1 MAPADFDFVRF
12 AGNALD
18 VAIVIDGNGI
28 ILAASNS
35 AVRLL
40 GYSIETAI
48 GRNVVEF
55 VHEADFAIAA
65 QLLSVAAE
73 IAGSTR
79 SVDIRILHQDG
90 SWIAH
95 EVLPLNLLASE
106 GIIVLTC
113 RNITERRRAEEE
125 RRAEEVRFRAL
136 ATSAPIAIFQLSN
149 EGGCEFVNERWTELT
164 GQPMDRAVG
173 SGWLDSID
181 HKDQRKL
188 LSVQAGNADSGVLD
202 LVLYGHNAVR
212 KSVIGRWT
220 ALLDPDGNRVG
231 FVGTMEDVTE
241 RKTLEERLLHQATHD
256 ALTGL
261 PNRLILNEHLALS
274 LARAKRTN
282 ERVGVIFCDLDRFKI
297 VNDSLGH
304 ETGDRL
310 LKAVARRMGQALRSS
325 DVVGRF
331 GGDEFVVLV
340 SGKDDSAIREAAS
353 RLQAIFTE
361 PFDIG
366 LGRPYSSSGSI
377 GIALSTPESTP
388 ETLLRDADVAM
399 YRAKERGRGRAEEFD
414 ERLRARAMDRLALM
428 SDLPHALANGELVLL
443 YQPILG
449 APSCQIVSV
458 EALVRWDHPT
468 RGRLSPDVFIGLAE
482 ETGLILPIGDW
493 ILEHACQ
500 ELLAVDGVML
510 NVNLSS
516 LQVDDPGLVD
526 RIARVLTRTGFP
538 GHRLMLEITESVLM
552 QNVEKTVETL
562 SSLKA
567 LGVSIAVDDFGTGYS
582 SLNYLSSFPIDS
594 LKVDR
599 SFIQGLGFQAESD
612 REIVRTVIALAHS
625 LGLRATAE
633 GVETDAQ
640 LAALQLLGCDFVQ
653 GFLFDEPVPLDVLRA
668 NWITSPTL
676 GPRFDTPDGM
686 TLRNGAPTLLTR

>member
-1 MAPADFDFVRF
+1 MATKNYEFVRF

-18 VAIVIDGNGI
+18 VAIVIDISGTI
-28 ILAASNS
+28 VAASDS
-35 AVRLL
+35 ATTLL
-40 GYSIETAI
+40 GYDLPSVL

-55 VHEADFAIAA
+55 VHPGDLEIASR
-65 QLLSVAAE
+65 LLSTAVE
-73 IAGSTR
+73 IAGTTR
-79 SVDIRILHQDG
+79 TIDIRILHQSG
-90 SWIAH
+90 TWIPH
-95 EVLPLNLLASE
+95 EVLPLNLLATD

-113 RNITERRRAEEE
+113 RNISERLRIQGERIAEEM
-125 RRAEEVRFRAL
+125 RFRAL
-136 ATSAPIAIFQLSN
+136 AMSVPIAIFQLSN
-149 EGGCEFVNERWTELT
+149 DGFCDFVNERWTELT
-164 GQPMDRAVG
+164 GQPMDQAAG
-173 SGWLDSID
+173 AGWINVID
-181 HKDQRKL
+181 RTDQLKL
-188 LSVQAGNADSGVLD
+188 LSVQSGNADSGVMD
-202 LVLYGHNAVR
+202 LILHGHNGQR
-212 KSVIGRWT
+212 RSIIGRWT
-220 ALLDPDGNRVG
+220 ALFDNRGQRTG

-241 RKTLEERLLHQATHD
+241 RKTLEERLVHQATHD

-261 PNRLILNEHLALS
+261 PNRLILNEHLAHS
-274 LARAKRTN
+274 LARTKRTN

-310 LKAVARRMGQALRSS
+310 LKAVGRRMSTALRAT

-340 SGKDDSAIREAAS
+340 TGIDDAAIRDAAN
-353 RLQAIFTE
+353 RLQGIFTE

-366 LGRPYSSSGSI
+366 LGRPYASSGSI
-377 GIALSTPESTP
+377 GIALSTPDSTP

-414 ERLRARAMDRLALM
+414 ERLRARALDRLALM
-428 SDLPHALANGELVLL
+428 SDLPLALVNGEFVLL
-443 YQPILG
+443 YQPIVGTPENQL
-449 APSCQIVSV
+449 VSV

-500 ELLAVDGVML
+500 DLLPAHGVML

-526 RIARVLTRTGFP
+526 RVKTALQRTGFP
-538 GHRLMLEITESVLM
+538 ADRLMLEITESVLM
-552 QNVEKTVETL
+552 QNVEKTVDTL
-562 SSLKA
+562 RALKA

-599 SFIQGLGFQAESD
+599 SFIQGLGFQAGGD
-612 REIVRTVIALAHS
+612 NEIVRTVIALAHS

-633 GVETDAQ
+633 GVETESQ
-640 LAALQLLGCDFVQ
+640 LTALRLLGCDFVQ
-653 GFLFDEPVPLDVLRA
+653 GFLFDEPVTLAKLRST
-668 NWITSPTL
+668 WISRHELVSATATAS
-676 GPRFDTPDGM
+676 
-686 TLRNGAPTLLTR
+686 N

>member
-1 MAPADFDFVRF
+1 MTPADFDFVRF

-18 VAIVIDGNGI
+18 VAIVIDGTGI

-35 AVRLL
+35 AVPLL
-40 GYSIETAI
+40 GYALDTAI

-55 VHEADFAIAA
+55 VHEADFETAA

-79 SVDIRILHQDG
+79 SVDIRILHEDG
-90 SWIAH
+90 SWILH
-95 EVLPLNLLASE
+95 EVLPLNLLASD

-113 RNITERRRAEEE
+113 RNITERRRAENE
-125 RRAEEVRFRAL
+125 RRAEELQFRAL
-136 ATSAPIAIFQLSN
+136 ATSAPIAIFRLSN

-181 HKDQRKL
+181 RKDQRKL
-188 LSVQAGNADSGVLD
+188 LSVQTGNADSGVVD
-202 LVLYGHNAVR
+202 LVLYGQNGLR
-212 KSVIGRWT
+212 KSVIGRWA

-310 LKAVARRMGQALRSS
+310 LKAVARRMGHALRAS

-340 SGKDDSAIREAAS
+340 CGKDDNAIREAAN
-353 RLQAIFTE
+353 RLQAIFNE

-428 SDLPHALANGELVLL
+428 SDLPHALANNELVLL

-500 ELLAVDGVML
+500 ELLEVEGVML

-633 GVETDAQ
+633 GVETM
-640 LAALQLLGCDFVQ
+640 
-653 GFLFDEPVPLDVLRA
+653 P
-668 NWITSPTL
+668 S
-676 GPRFDTPDGM
+676 
-686 TLRNGAPTLLTR
+686 

>member
-1 MAPADFDFVRF
+1 MVLDNYDFMRF

-18 VAIVIDGNGI
+18 VGIVIDAAGN

-35 AVRLL
+35 ATPLL
-40 GYSIETAI
+40 GYSLDELV
-48 GRNVVEF
+48 GHNVVEF
-55 VHEADFAIAA
+55 IHERDLETASR
-65 QLLSVAAE
+65 LLLTAGE
-73 IAGSTR
+73 IAGTTR
-79 SVDIRILHQDG
+79 SVDIGILHRKG
-90 SWIAH
+90 HWVPH
-95 EVLPLNLLASE
+95 EVLPLTLLATE

-113 RNITERRRAEEE
+113 RNISERLRIQEE
-125 RRAEEVRFRAL
+125 RITEEQRFRAL
-136 ATSAPIAIFQLSN
+136 AMSIPIAIFRLTN
-149 EGGCEFVNERWTELT
+149 DGFCEFVNQRWTELT
-164 GQPMDRAVG
+164 GQPMDEAEG
-173 SGWLDSID
+173 AGWINVID
-181 HKDQRKL
+181 RTDQLKL
-188 LSVQAGNADSGVLD
+188 LEVQSGTAASGVMD
-202 LVLYGHNAVR
+202 LRLHGQNGQHR
-212 KSVIGRWT
+212 SIIGRWS
-220 ALLDPDGNRVG
+220 ALCDTEGQRTG

-241 RKTLEERLLHQATHD
+241 RKTLEERLTHQATHD

-261 PNRLILNEHLALS
+261 PNRVILNEHLALS
-274 LARAKRTN
+274 LARTKRTN

-310 LKAVARRMGQALRSS
+310 LKAVARRMSSALRET

-340 SGKDDSAIREAAS
+340 SGPDESAIREAAK
-353 RLQAIFTE
+353 RLQDIFAE

-366 LGRPYSSSGSI
+366 LGRPYASSGSI

-414 ERLRARAMDRLALM
+414 ERLRERALDRLALI
-428 SDLPHALANGELVLL
+428 SDLPHALDNNELVLL

-449 APSCQIVSV
+449 APACQIFSV

-468 RGRLSPDVFIGLAE
+468 RGRLSPDVFI
-482 ETGLILPIGDW
+482 
-493 ILEHACQ
+493 
-500 ELLAVDGVML
+500 VML

-516 LQVDDPGLVD
+516 LQVDDPGLVQ
-526 RIARVLTRTGFP
+526 RIASVLDCTGFP
-538 GHRLMLEITESVLM
+538 GSRLMLEITESVLM
-552 QNVEKTVETL
+552 QNVDRTVETL
-562 SSLKA
+562 RSLKA

-599 SFIQGLGFQAESD
+599 SFIQGLGFQADND

-640 LAALQLLGCDFVQ
+640 LAALRLLGCDFVQ
-653 GFLFDEPVPLDVLRA
+653 GYLFDEPVSLDVLRA
-668 NWITSPTL
+668 NWITNPTVL
-676 GPRFDTPDGM
+676 HS
-686 TLRNGAPTLLTR
+686 NI

>member
-1 MAPADFDFVRF
+1 MALADYDFVRF

-18 VAIVIDGNGI
+18 VAIVIDAAGTI
-28 ILAASNS
+28 CAASNS
-35 AVRLL
+35 AGFLL
-40 GYSIETAI
+40 GYELHSAV
-48 GRNVVEF
+48 GHNVIEF
-55 VHEADFAIAA
+55 VHPDDLETAA
-65 QLLSVAAE
+65 RLLSTAEE

-90 SWIAH
+90 HWIPH
-95 EVLPLNLLASE
+95 EVLPLNLLSSD

-113 RNITERRRAEEE
+113 RNITERRRIQSERLAEEL
-125 RRAEEVRFRAL
+125 RFRAL
-136 ATSAPIAIFQLSN
+136 AMSVPIAIFRLTN
-149 EGGCEFVNERWTELT
+149 DGYCEFVNERWTELT
-164 GQPMDRAVG
+164 GQPMEEAVG
-173 SGWLDSID
+173 PGWINVID
-181 HKDQRKL
+181 RTDQLKL
-188 LSVQAGNADSGVLD
+188 LDVQSGTANSGVMD
-202 LVLYGHNAVR
+202 LKLHGHNGQLR
-212 KSVIGRWT
+212 SIIGRWT
-220 ALLDPDGNRVG
+220 ALFDTEGQRIG

-241 RKTLEERLLHQATHD
+241 RKTLEERLVHQATHD

-261 PNRLILNEHLALS
+261 PNRLILNEHLAHS
-274 LARAKRTN
+274 LARAKRTS
-282 ERVGVIFCDLDRFKI
+282 ERIGVIFCDLDRFKI

-310 LKAVARRMGQALRSS
+310 LKAVARRMSS
-325 DVVGRF
+325 AMRETDVVGRF

-340 SGKDDSAIREAAS
+340 SGNDDAAIRDAAA
-353 RLQAIFTE
+353 RLQGIFAK

-366 LGRPYSSSGSI
+366 LGRPYASSGSI
-377 GIALSTPESTP
+377 GIALSNPESTP

-414 ERLRARAMDRLALM
+414 ERLRARALDRLALM
-428 SDLPHALANGELVLL
+428 SDLPLALANNEFVLL
-443 YQPILG
+443 YQPIVGTPENQL
-449 APSCQIVSV
+449 VSV

-493 ILEHACQ
+493 ILEHACR
-500 ELLAVDGVML
+500 ELLPAEGVML

-526 RIARVLTRTGFP
+526 RVALALERTGFP
-538 GHRLMLEITESVLM
+538 GSRLMLEITESVLM
-552 QNVEKTVETL
+552 QNVEKTVDTL
-562 SSLKA
+562 RQLKA

-599 SFIQGLGFQAESD
+599 SFIQGLGFQAGGD
-612 REIVRTVIALAHS
+612 NEIVRTVIALAHS

-633 GVETDAQ
+633 GVESEAQ
-640 LAALQLLGCDFVQ
+640 LSALRILGCDFVQ
-653 GFLFDEPVPLDVLRA
+653 GYLFDEPVSLSTLRST
-668 NWITSPTL
+668 WISRHQLTTSP
-676 GPRFDTPDGM
+676 
-686 TLRNGAPTLLTR
+686 

>member
-1 MAPADFDFVRF
+1 MAVANYDFVRF

-18 VAIVIDGNGI
+18 VAIVIDGTGL
-28 ILAASNS
+28 ILAASSS
-35 AVRLL
+35 AVPLL
-40 GYSIETAI
+40 GYAIDAAI

-55 VHEADFAIAA
+55 VHEEDFDTAA

-73 IAGSTR
+73 IAGTTR
-79 SVDIRILHQDG
+79 SVDIRILHHDG

-95 EVLPLNLLASE
+95 EVLPLNLLSSD

-113 RNITERRRAEEE
+113 RNITERRRVESE
-125 RRAEEVRFRAL
+125 RLADELRFRAL
-136 ATSAPIAIFQLSN
+136 ATSVPIAIFRLTNDGS
-149 EGGCEFVNERWTELT
+149 CEFVNERWTELT
-164 GQPMDRAVG
+164 GQPLQDAVG
-173 SGWLDSID
+173 SGWIRSID
-181 HKDQRKL
+181 RKDQLKL
-188 LSVQAGNADSGVLD
+188 VGIQTGSADSGVLD
-202 LVLYGHNAVR
+202 LALYGQNGLR
-212 KSVIGRWT
+212 KSVIGRWA
-220 ALLDPDGNRVG
+220 ALFGPDGNRIG

-241 RKTLEERLLHQATHD
+241 RKTLEERLVHQATHD

-282 ERVGVIFCDLDRFKI
+282 EQVGVIFCDLDRFKI

-310 LKAVARRMGQALRSS
+310 LKAVARRMSTALRET

-340 SGKDDSAIREAAS
+340 SGPDESAIREAAN
-353 RLQAIFTE
+353 RLQAIFVE

-366 LGRPYSSSGSI
+366 LGRPYASSGSI

-414 ERLRARAMDRLALM
+414 ERLRARALDRLALM
-428 SDLPHALANGELVLL
+428 SDLPHALANNELVLL

-449 APSCQIVSV
+449 TPACEIFSV

-493 ILEHACQ
+493 ILEQACR
-500 ELLAVDGVML
+500 ELLPVNGVML

-526 RIARVLTRTGFP
+526 RVAAALERTGFP
-538 GHRLMLEITESVLM
+538 GSRLMLEITESVLM

-562 SSLKA
+562 RGLKA

-599 SFIQGLGFQAESD
+599 SFIQGLGFHAESD

-640 LAALQLLGCDFVQ
+640 LAALRLLGCDFVQ
-653 GFLFDEPVPLDVLRA
+653 GFLFDEPVTLDALCT
-668 NWITSPTL
+668 NWITSP
-676 GPRFDTPDGM
+676 
-686 TLRNGAPTLLTR
+686 ALLVTNS

>member
-1 MAPADFDFVRF
+1 MALGNYEFVRF

-18 VAIVIDGNGI
+18 VAIVIEASGTI
-28 ILAASNS
+28 VAASNS
-35 AVRLL
+35 AVPLL
-40 GYSIETAI
+40 GYELTSLV
-48 GRNVVEF
+48 GSNVVEF
-55 VHEADFAIAA
+55 VHPGDLELASR
-65 QLLSVAAE
+65 LLSTAGE
-73 IAGSTR
+73 IAGTTR
-79 SVDIRILHQDG
+79 SVDVRILHQSG
-90 SWIAH
+90 AWIPH
-95 EVLPLNLLASE
+95 EVLPLTLLATE
-106 GIIVLTC
+106 GIIILTC
-113 RNITERRRAEEE
+113 RNISERLKIQSE
-125 RRAEEVRFRAL
+125 RLAVELRFRAL
-136 ATSAPIAIFQLSN
+136 AMSVPIAIFQLTN
-149 EGGCEFVNERWTELT
+149 DGFCEFVNQRWTELT
-164 GQPMDRAVG
+164 GQPMDEATG
-173 SGWLDSID
+173 TGWINVID
-181 HKDQRKL
+181 RTDQLKL
-188 LSVQAGNADSGVLD
+188 LSVQAGTAVTGVMD
-202 LVLYGHNAVR
+202 LKLHGHNGQHR
-212 KSVIGRWT
+212 SIIGRWS
-220 ALLDPDGNRVG
+220 ALFDTEGQRTG

-241 RKTLEERLLHQATHD
+241 RKTLEERLVHQATHD

-261 PNRLILNEHLALS
+261 PNRLILNEHLAHS
-274 LARAKRTN
+274 LARSKRTN

-310 LKAVARRMGQALRSS
+310 LKAVARRMTTALRET

-340 SGKDDSAIREAAS
+340 TGPDDAAIREAAD
-353 RLQAIFTE
+353 RLHGIFAA

-366 LGRPYSSSGSI
+366 LGRPYASSGSI
-377 GIALSTPESTP
+377 GIALSTADSTP

-414 ERLRARAMDRLALM
+414 ERLRARALDRLALI
-428 SDLPHALANGELVLL
+428 SDLPHALANNELVLL

-449 APSCQIVSV
+449 TPECQLVSV

-493 ILEHACQ
+493 ILEHACR
-500 ELLAVDGVML
+500 ELMSSKGVML
-510 NVNLSS
+510 NVNLSAV
-516 LQVDDPGLVD
+516 QVDDPGLVN
-526 RIARVLTRTGFP
+526 RVASALERTGFP
-538 GHRLMLEITESVLM
+538 AARLMLEITESVLM

-562 SSLKA
+562 RELKA

-612 REIVRTVIALAHS
+612 KEIVRTVIALAHS

-640 LAALQLLGCDFVQ
+640 LAALRLLGCDFVQ
-653 GFLFDEPVPLDVLRA
+653 GFLFDQPVSLEVLRS
-668 NWITSPTL
+668 NWITSPALATSTL
-676 GPRFDTPDGM
+676 
-686 TLRNGAPTLLTR
+686 

>member
-1 MAPADFDFVRF
+1 MAECLGMALNNYGFMRF

-18 VAIVIDGNGI
+18 VGIVINASGT
-28 ILAASNS
+28 ILAASQS
-35 AVRLL
+35 ASPLL
-40 GYSIETAI
+40 GYPLDALV
-48 GRNVVEF
+48 GRNVV
-55 VHEADFAIAA
+55 DFILDRDIETASR
-65 QLLSVAAE
+65 LLSTAGE
-73 IAGSTR
+73 IAGTTR
-79 SVDIRILHQDG
+79 SVDIRILHHEG
-90 SWIAH
+90 HWIPH
-95 EVLPLNLLASE
+95 EVLPLTLLATE

-113 RNITERRRAEEE
+113 RNISERLRIQEE
-125 RRAEEVRFRAL
+125 RITEELRFRAL
-136 ATSAPIAIFQLSN
+136 AMSVPIAIFQLTN
-149 EGGCEFVNERWTELT
+149 DGFCEFVNQRWTELT
-164 GQPMDRAVG
+164 GQPMDEAAGAGWINVIDRTDQLKLVEVQ
-173 SGWLDSID
+173 SGT
-181 HKDQRKL
+181 
-188 LSVQAGNADSGVLD
+188 AATGVMD
-202 LVLYGHNAVR
+202 LRLHGHNGQHR
-212 KSVIGRWT
+212 SIIGRWS
-220 ALLDPDGNRVG
+220 ALFDTEGQRTG

-241 RKTLEERLLHQATHD
+241 RKTLEERLVHQATHD

-261 PNRLILNEHLALS
+261 PNRLILNEHLAYS
-274 LARAKRTN
+274 LARAKRTH

-310 LKAVARRMGQALRSS
+310 LKAVARRMSTALRET

-340 SGKDDSAIREAAS
+340 SGPDESAIREAAN
-353 RLQAIFTE
+353 RLQAIFAE

-366 LGRPYSSSGSI
+366 LGRPYASSGSI

-414 ERLRARAMDRLALM
+414 ERLRARALDRLALM
-428 SDLPHALANGELVLL
+428 SDLPHALANNELVLL

-449 APSCQIVSV
+449 TPACQIFSV

-493 ILEHACQ
+493 ILEHACR
-500 ELLAVDGVML
+500 ELLPVTGVML

-526 RIARVLTRTGFP
+526 RVAAALQRTGFP
-538 GHRLMLEITESVLM
+538 GSRLMLEITESVLM

-562 SSLKA
+562 RGLKA

-599 SFIQGLGFQAESD
+599 SFIQGLGFHAESD

-640 LAALQLLGCDFVQ
+640 LAALRLLGCDFVQ
-653 GFLFDEPVPLDVLRA
+653 GFLFDEPVTLDVLCT
-668 NWITSPTL
+668 NWITSSE
-676 GPRFDTPDGM
+676 
-686 TLRNGAPTLLTR
+686 LLVTNS